1 MFTGIIEALGQL
13 KKKVVKGGD
22 VAVTIAVKSLDMS
35 DVKLGDSIA
44 VNGVCLTVVDFNSAE
59 FTADVSLESLSLTGL
74 DQLAPG
80 AEVNLEKAMLPTSRF
95 GGHIVSGHV
104 DGQGEIVQLEPSAR
118 SVRIVV
124 RPDAELAR
132 YIAKK
137 GSITLDGCSLTVNDL
152 IGDDFVLN
160 VIPHT
165 QQETI
170 IKNYKVGDRVNLEVD
185 VVARYLERLLTQ
197 GSDDSGSH
205 PKSNISMGFLAEHGF
220 IGRTK
225 R

>member
-1 MFTGIIEALGQL
+1 MFTGIVEALGNL
-13 KKKVVKGGD
+13 KSKVTQGGD
-22 VAVTIAVKSLDMS
+22 VAVTINVNNLDMS

-44 VNGVCLTVVDFNSAE
+44 VNGVCLTVVAFTEAS

-74 DQLAPG
+74 QDMPVG
-80 AEVNLEKAMLPTSRF
+80 AQVNLEKAMLPTSRF

-104 DGQGEIVQLEPSAR
+104 DGQGRIIQLEPSAR
-118 SVRIVV
+118 SVRIVI
-124 RPDAELAR
+124 RPDQSLAR

-137 GSITLDGCSLTVNDL
+137 GSITVDGCSLTVNDL
-152 IGDDFVLN
+152 EGDDFVLN

-170 IKNYKVGDRVNLEVD
+170 IKNYRVGDTVNLEVD
-185 VVARYLERLLTQ
+185 VVARYLERLINKC
-197 GSDDSGSH
+197 SDDAESQSES
-205 PKSNISMGFLAEHGF
+205 KLSMGFLAEHGF
-220 IGRTK
+220 TGKAR